1 MITRAV
7 LTVLGVLGL
16 CLLLVAQEP
25 NPGEHGNGQT
35 ITQQDLLGTG
45 EIDVVPALALY
56 QPDSFSRSGLTLKKF
71 EGLLL
76 ANCLKSFIK

>member
-56 QPDSFSRSGLTLKKF
+56 QEGHFERFIGGIGTREEILKQ
-71 EGLLL
+71 LPL
-76 ANCLKSFIK
+76 A